1 MLDDKTVAIVGCG
14 SYGREEVSRAIGRA
28 IDLLGGMGRFVKEGQ
43 RVLVKPNLLQGAAP
57 EKCVTTHPEV
67 VFGVAKHLRDFG
79 CQVAIADSPGGGT
92 LYTERAL
99 RKAYSASGWDT
110 VAEELGV
117 ELNLGTGYKEVA
129 AHEGKVLKRFL
140 IIDPVLE
147 ADAIVSVPK
156 AKTHVLTT
164 MTGAAKNLFGAIP
177 SLEKP
182 AMHSRFQRVADF
194 SEMIVDL
201 NELLKPKLQ
210 IMDAVVAMEGDGPNS
225 GDPRRIGAILA
236 SRDYSALDSVAAR
249 LMSLEP
255 MEVGTFAAAAGR
267 GLIAPDAS
275 DVVMIGDPFD
285 EYVVKDF
292 KRPRT
297 LSREKGFAQKRL
309 SYKLVSLAKAYSLK
323 PTVNRERCNGCGQC
337 IRICPKKTIVMS
349 RGKAR
354 IDDGNCIL
362 CYCCHEMCDAR
373 AIELKRSLGGRAI
386 VRLVEHRPRDEA
398 ISEPSHNSNAGRK

>member
-1 MLDDKTVAIVGCG
+1 MPCDKTVAIVGCR
-14 SYGREEVSRAIGRA
+14 SYAREEVSSSVGRA
-28 IDLLGGMGRFVKEGQ
+28 IDLLGGLERFVEKGQ

-57 EKCVTTHPEV
+57 ARCVTTHPEV
-67 VFGVAKHLRDFG
+67 IFGVAKHLRDFG
-79 CQVAIADSPGGGT
+79 CQVVIADSPGGGT
-92 LYTERAL
+92 LYTEGAL
-99 RKAYSASGWDT
+99 RRAYSASGWDK

-129 AHEGKVLKRFL
+129 AHQGKALKRFL
-140 IIDPVLE
+140 IIDPALE

-182 AMHSRFQRVADF
+182 AMHSRFQSVADF

-201 NELLKPKLQ
+201 NELLRPKLQ
-210 IMDAVVAMEGDGPNS
+210 IMDAIMGMEGDGPNS
-225 GDPRRIGAILA
+225 GEPRRIGVILA
-236 SRDYSALDSVAAR
+236 SPDYSALDSVAAR

-255 MEVGTFAAAAGR
+255 IDVGTFAAAAGR
-267 GLIAPDAS
+267 GLIAHDAS
-275 DVVMIGDPFD
+275 DVRLVGDAFED
-285 EYVVKDF
+285 FVVKDF

-297 LSREKGFAQKRL
+297 LSKEKGFAQKRL
-309 SYKLVSLAKAYSLK
+309 SYKVVSLAKAYSLK
-323 PTVNRERCNGCGQC
+323 PVVNRERCTGCGQC
-337 IRICPKKTIVMS
+337 ARICPRKSIVM
-349 RGKAR
+349 RGDKAR
-354 IDDGNCIL
+354 INSGHCIR

-386 VRLVEHRPRDEA
+386 VGLVEHRSRNE
-398 ISEPSHNSNAGRK
+398 GG